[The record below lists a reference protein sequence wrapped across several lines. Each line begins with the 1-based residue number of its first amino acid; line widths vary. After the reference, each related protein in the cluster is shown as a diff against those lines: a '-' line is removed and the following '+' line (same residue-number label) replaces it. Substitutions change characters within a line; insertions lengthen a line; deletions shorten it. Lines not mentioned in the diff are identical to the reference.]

1 MNYPQNEPDKKINSK
16 MEEKK
21 KEERKPYRKPLLE
34 TLGDLRTLTLG
45 GTPGFG
51 DSPLFGPQNPFT

>member
-1 MNYPQNEPDKKINSK
+1 MNYPQNEPDKKMKGN

-21 KEERKPYRKPLLE
+21 ARKRKPYRKPLLE

-51 DSPLFGPQNPFT
+51 DSPIHGPQNPFV